1 MYKHYQPL
9 SGNRLSMDPL
19 GASSP
24 EMLVERFNVVE
35 LANGTQT
42 FEPIIVYVSAF
53 VERLFDVNVDR
64 YTHDTS
70 IRLMMSWNDTTFE
83 QLVANATGR
92 SLQPLGL
99 ECQRYC
105 SQLSL
110 ECCDEVF
117 LPSVQLANVDE
128 LTEGRVH
135 TENFIELTDDTGN
148 KTGAI
153 IWISDIHGVYHSNFN
168 FDKVRSLSAR
178 RTKDA
183 EGYSILRND
192 GRYGHDSLPRRL
204 TGARAHA

>member
-1 MYKHYQPL
+1 MASPVVMRAVRLPPLLLLLLLVLLLVAGTGVYSPVGVYAQQDQPL
-9 SGNRLSMDPL
+9 SGNRLSKHPL

-42 FEPIIVYVSAF
+42 YEPIIVYVSAF

-70 IRLMMSWNDTTFE
+70 IRLMMSWNDTTFD

-92 SLQPLGL
+92 SSQPLGL

-117 LPSVQLANVDE
+117 LPSVQLTNVDE
-128 LTEGRVH
+128 LTG
-135 TENFIELTDDTGN
+135 
-148 KTGAI
+148 
-153 IWISDIHGVYHSNFN
+153 
-168 FDKVRSLSAR
+168 
-178 RTKDA
+178 
-183 EGYSILRND
+183 
-192 GRYGHDSLPRRL
+192 
-204 TGARAHA
+204 